1 MIFLADAECSGG
13 GGALNG
19 VKSLIW
25 AECVLSDAGRGDSW
39 SGAATVLMSPL
50 ISVTAAISSLST
62 LDTVPGT
69 NQTRGVTLEQDR
81 GRHGAERRWWP
92 GPSQPRDALSQVHQP
107 RVTLETSPSSGHWWS
122 RVSLYRWSRV
132 TCLTLRVVTCHVCPP
147 PPTPCSLPIWSPSIM
162 LLPRRGWCRHGGQT
176 GLQHTP

>member
-69 NQTRGVTLEQDR
+69 NQIGGVTLPLEQDR
-81 GRHGAERRWWP
+81 GRGEERR
-92 GPSQPRDALSQVHQP
+92 
-107 RVTLETSPSSGHWWS
+107 
-122 RVSLYRWSRV
+122 
-132 TCLTLRVVTCHVCPP
+132 
-147 PPTPCSLPIWSPSIM
+147 
-162 LLPRRGWCRHGGQT
+162 
-176 GLQHTP
+176 

>member
-25 AECVLSDAGRGDSW
+25 AECVLSAAGRGDSW

-50 ISVTAAISSLST
+50 ISVTAAISPLST

-69 NQTRGVTLEQDR
+69 NQTRDVTL
-81 GRHGAERRWWP
+81 
-92 GPSQPRDALSQVHQP
+92 
-107 RVTLETSPSSGHWWS
+107 HWC
-122 RVSLYRWSRV
+122 RIEDTV
-132 TCLTLRVVTCHVCPP
+132 
-147 PPTPCSLPIWSPSIM
+147 
-162 LLPRRGWCRHGGQT
+162 RRGGGRL
-176 GLQHTP
+176 GPASKYISP

>member
-69 NQTRGVTLEQDR
+69 NQIGGVTLPLEQDR
-81 GRHGAERRWWP
+81 GRGEERRWRPGP

-122 RVSLYRWSRV
+122 RVS
-132 TCLTLRVVTCHVCPP
+132 H
-147 PPTPCSLPIWSPSIM
+147 
-162 LLPRRGWCRHGGQT
+162 CR
-176 GLQHTP
+176 